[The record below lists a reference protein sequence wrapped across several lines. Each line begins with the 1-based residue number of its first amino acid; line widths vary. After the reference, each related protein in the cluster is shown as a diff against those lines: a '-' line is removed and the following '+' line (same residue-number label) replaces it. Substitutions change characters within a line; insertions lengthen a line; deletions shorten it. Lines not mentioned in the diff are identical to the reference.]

1 MQGNDMRTLIYERDQ
16 FLSPLGIQRG
26 PQERKSARCSTEP
39 DRQPSTQEDVEQK
52 SGKRVLYNTNNS
64 VRAVQQEPP
73 KGIILESGR
82 VSSLTY

>member
-52 SGKRVLYNTNNS
+52 FGKRVLQARSGS
-64 VRAVQQEPP
+64 VRIVQP
-73 KGIILESGR
+73 
-82 VSSLTY
+82 